1 MPDIYG
7 NEPQRPLGGAANAGI
22 SQTGLLDAIQAAL
35 GGPGTGLPQR
45 DEAGGA
51 IRAPKMRTERPPNP
65 MQDEDVQDM
74 IEALRILGYDMEN
87 MLGQTSEQRMMRGM
101 NQASR
106 ELGQHPGPMSGLG
119 DISQE
124 LRGGLLKSAAT
135 QRPPLERDRSSAKG
149 IRAQGAGSW
158 PPSPRLK

>member
-7 NEPQRPLGGAANAGI
+7 NKPQRPLGGAANAGI

-35 GGPGTGLPQR
+35 GGPGAGRPPDATGGEWQP
-45 DEAGGA
+45 
-51 IRAPKMRTERPPNP
+51 PKMRTERPPNP

-106 ELGQHPGPMSGLG
+106 ELGQHSAPMSGLG

-124 LRGGLLKSAAT
+124 LRGGLLKKAAT
-135 QRPPLERDRSSAKG
+135 QRPPVARDRSSAKG

-158 PPSPRLK
+158 PPAARLK